1 MMRRIVASSL
11 KFRRLI
17 VALTAAMIVFG
28 ITQLRQAPVD
38 QLPEFG
44 TTMVEVRTEAL
55 GLSAVEV
62 EQLITVPLEQDLLN
76 GIAFLDEIHSESIP
90 GLSSVVMFF
99 EEGTP
104 LLDARQVV
112 AEKVSEAAVALP
124 GVSAPPQMLQPYSS
138 TSRLLAV
145 RLSSDRMSPIDMSVL
160 ARWNIGPSLLGVEG
174 VANVS
179 IWGQRDRQL
188 QVLVDP
194 ERLRDADVSLQQ
206 IVETTGNSLWF
217 SPLTFLEA
225 STPGTAGF
233 IDTPNQRFGIRHE
246 LPITSPGDLSQIPIQ
261 DAEGNAVIVD
271 GEPLRLGDVTEV
283 VEDHQP
289 LIGDAHFGDGEG
301 LLLVVEKYPG
311 ANTLE
316 VTRGVEEAFEAMAPG
331 LNGMEIDTSPFRPA
345 SSVEA
350 GVENFGRSLLI
361 GGILM
366 LLVLALLFVEWRS
379 TLISASV
386 IVASLAAA
394 GTVLYLRDATFN
406 TMILAGLVM
415 AIGIVVDDA
424 ITGVRHL
431 VERLRQRR
439 VEESGSPVWRT
450 VLEASLEMRSS
461 LLYAT
466 LIVVAALVPAFFLE
480 GQPGAFLPPLAQS
493 YLLAVAASMVVALV
507 LTPGLGM
514 MLLAKT
520 PAEPRESPVMRW
532 FQRGHEKTLSTI
544 VRRPSWGY
552 AAFGIV
558 SLIGLVTVPLL
569 EASSSVRLEGNDLL
583 VHWEAQPGTSL
594 PAMNRATGDVVDEL
608 GALPG
613 VRDVSAHVGR
623 AFHSDQ
629 VVDIHSGQLWLNL
642 DPARD
647 HEDTIASIED
657 VLDRY
662 PALSHDLST
671 YPEDRIADVLQGT
684 DEDVVVRLYGANLE
698 TLRNKAKEVKTVIA
712 GIGGVDRPKVE
723 LPPTEPTLEVEV
735 DLARAQHF
743 AVKPGDVRRA
753 SAILLSGLT
762 VGNLFEER
770 KVFDVV
776 VWGTPDIRETVD
788 DVGDLLIDTPS
799 GQHVRLS
806 QVADVRIVPNPT
818 VIAHESVSNY
828 LDVSASIAGR
838 DAADVVSDVERA
850 VNGIGFPLGHHAEI
864 RGASA
869 ADDASRSRILAVA
882 VAAVIAIF
890 LLFQAAFT
898 SWRLATLAFLTL
910 PIALVGGLLAAWIGG
925 GTLSLG
931 SFAGFIALVGIAAR
945 NAVLLIRQYQ
955 HLERTGDQP
964 FGRWLVLRGTRESVG
979 PIFATALATAAAL
992 APLVVAGNVAGLEIV
1007 RPMAIVMIGGLVTST
1022 LLALV
1027 VVPTLYLRYGF
1038 VAQRDVVAEGL
1049 LVLPETAIEVEPVH
1063 GELRGGM
1070 AR

>member
-1 MMRRIVASSL
+1 MRRVVASSL

-17 VALTAAMIVFG
+17 VALTAAMVVFG
-28 ITQLRQAPVD
+28 ITQLRHAPVD
-38 QLPEFG
+38 RLPEFG

-112 AEKVSEAAVALP
+112 AEKVAEAAVALP

-138 TSRLLAV
+138 TSRLMAV
-145 RLSSDRMSPIDMSVL
+145 QLSSDRMSPIEMSVL
-160 ARWNIGPSLLGVEG
+160 ARWNIGPALLGVEG

-246 LPITSPGDLSQIPIQ
+246 LPITSPRDLAEIPIQ
-261 DAEGNAVIVD
+261 DADGNAVIVD
-271 GEPLRLGDVTEV
+271 GEPLRLGDVTDV

-311 ANTLE
+311 ANTVE
-316 VTRGVEEAFEAMAPG
+316 VTRGVEEAFEVMRPG

-345 SSVEA
+345 SAVEA
-350 GVENFGRSLLI
+350 GVENLGTSLLI

-366 LLVLALLFVEWRS
+366 LLALALLFVEWRS
-379 TLISASV
+379 TLISALV
-386 IVASLAAA
+386 VVASLAAA

-406 TMILAGLVM
+406 TMVLAGLVM
-415 AIGIVVDDA
+415 AIAIVVDDA
-424 ITGVRHL
+424 VTGVRNL
-431 VERLRQRR
+431 VERLRERR
-439 VEESGSPVWRT
+439 VEESGMPAWRT

-466 LIVVAALVPAFFLE
+466 LIVVAAVVPAFFLE

-514 MLLAKT
+514 ILLSRS
-520 PAEPRESPVMRW
+520 PAERRESPVMGW
-532 FQRGHEKTLSTI
+532 FGRGHSKALST
-544 VRRPSWGY
+544 VVQRPIWGY
-552 AAFGIV
+552 AAVGV
-558 SLIGLVTVPLL
+558 ALIAGLVTVPFLD
-569 EASSSVRLEGNDLL
+569 ASSSVRLEGDDLL
-583 VHWEAQPGTSL
+583 VHWEAAPGTSL
-594 PAMNRATGDVVDEL
+594 PAMNRVTGDVVDEL

-613 VRDVSAHVGR
+613 VREVSAHVGR

-629 VVDIHSGQLWLNL
+629 VVDVHSGQLWLNL
-642 DPARD
+642 DPAMD
-647 HEDTIASIED
+647 QEETIASIED
-657 VLDRY
+657 VLDGY
-662 PALSHDLST
+662 PDLSHDLST

-684 DEDVVVRLYGANLE
+684 DEDVVVRVYGANLE
-698 TLRNKAKEVKTVIA
+698 TLRTKADEVQTALA
-712 GIGGVDRPKVE
+712 GIDGLGRPTVE

-735 DLARAQHF
+735 DLARAQRF

-753 SAILLSGLT
+753 SAILMSGLT

-776 VWGTPDIRETVD
+776 VWGTPDIRQTVA
-788 DVGDLLIDTPS
+788 DVGNLLIGTPS
-799 GQHVRLS
+799 GQHVRLR
-806 QVADVRIVPNPT
+806 QVADVRVVPNPT

-838 DAADVVSDVERA
+838 NAADVVADVERA
-850 VNGIGFPLGHHAEI
+850 VEGVGFPLGHHAEI
-864 RGASA
+864 RGAFA
-869 ADDASRSRILAVA
+869 EDGASRSRILAVA
-882 VAAVIAIF
+882 VAAAIAIF

-931 SFAGFIALVGIAAR
+931 SFAGFIALLGIAAR
-945 NAVLLIRQYQ
+945 NAVVLIRHYQ

-964 FGRWLVLRGTRESVG
+964 FGRDLVLRGTRERIGQILV
-979 PIFATALATAAAL
+979 TAIVTAAAL
-992 APLVVAGNVAGLEIV
+992 APLVISGNAAGLEIV
-1007 RPMAIVMIGGLVTST
+1007 RPMAIVMIGGLVAST
-1022 LLALV
+1022 VLALV
-1027 VVPTLYLRYGF
+1027 IVPILYLRHGF
-1038 VAQRDVVAEGL
+1038 VANRDVVAEDL
-1049 LVLPETAIEVEPVH
+1049 LVLPEAAMEVEPVH
-1063 GELRGGM
+1063 GS
-1070 AR
+1070 